1 VLERRQVGERWRTER
16 WESLRFQFPNWSL
29 ELPGY
34 TIWRSQRASTACWTR
49 LRSSLPG
56 VRTGADPDRI
66 LTTLLFTDIVNST
79 TLAAQLGDRR
89 WRDVLD
95 QHSELGRGELA
106 RLGGREVVTTGTASS
121 RPSTVRSRPCGVPL
135 PWWRRC
141 QQLGSRFAPV
151 SIPGRSRYVGRI
163 WEGWRSTSR
172 LWFAALAGDG
182 QVLVS
187 STVKV
192 CSSALVWASMT
203 DESVSSKGC
212 PEPGGSLR
220 QHPAASRSGECDR
233 AACLHLILYWM
244 CLITQ
249 TIRQDPP
256 RSDQIDD
263 PSNLSRPDP
272 SGADQ
277 IDPEDQATDLAVGG
291 S

>member
-1 VLERRQVGERWRTER
+1 VLQQRGREHVVLERRQVGERWRTER

-187 STVKV
+187 STVKDL
-192 CSSALVWASMT
+192 LVGSGLGV
-203 DESVSSKGC
+203 DDRRECELKGV
-212 PEPGGSLR
+212 PGTWRLFAATPGGQSL
-220 QHPAASRSGECDR
+220 
-233 AACLHLILYWM
+233 W
-244 CLITQ
+244 
-249 TIRQDPP
+249 
-256 RSDQIDD
+256 
-263 PSNLSRPDP
+263 
-272 SGADQ
+272 
-277 IDPEDQATDLAVGG
+277 
-291 S
+291 